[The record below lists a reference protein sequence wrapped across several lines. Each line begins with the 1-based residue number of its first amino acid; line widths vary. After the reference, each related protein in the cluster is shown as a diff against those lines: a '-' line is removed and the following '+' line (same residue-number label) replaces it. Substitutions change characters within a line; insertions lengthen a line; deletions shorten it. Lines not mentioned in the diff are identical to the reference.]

1 MGKAPV
7 QGTELGSTRC
17 GNRLFRWGE
26 RTYVMGIINVSPD
39 SFSSDGIHTVEDALI
54 LAEQF
59 AEYGADILDIG
70 GESTR
75 PGASPIPTEEELRRV
90 VPAIEQIA
98 RKTSL
103 PLSVDTYK
111 PEVASAAISA
121 GAHIINDIW
130 GLKHSSALADV
141 AARENTSIIL
151 TSNQRNDKCD
161 NSSDAI
167 VDVFLDL
174 GRSIELAIEQGIPWA
189 NIIIDPGIG
198 FGKTTE
204 QNLSI
209 LRDLERLKPLG
220 RPILIGTSR
229 KSMIGHILN
238 LPPEERIEGTAATVA
253 ISIANGADIVRVH
266 DVRQMKRV
274 CQMSDAIVRG

>member
-1 MGKAPV
+1 
-7 QGTELGSTRC
+7 
-17 GNRLFRWGE
+17 
-26 RTYVMGIINVSPD
+26 MGIINVSPD
-39 SFSSDGIHTVEDALI
+39 SFSSDGTHTVEEAVT
-54 LAEQF
+54 LAERF
-59 AEYGADILDIG
+59 EEYGADILDIG

-75 PGASPIPTEEELRRV
+75 PGASPISTDEEITRV

-98 RKTSL
+98 RKTAL

-111 PEVASAAISA
+111 PEVALAAISA

-130 GLKHSSALADV
+130 GLKHSFKLADV
-141 AARENTSIIL
+141 ATSENTPIIL
-151 TSNQRNDKCD
+151 TSNQRNDEGAHI
-161 NSSDAI
+161 SDAI
-167 VDVFLDL
+167 VSVFLDL
-174 GRSIELAIEQGIPWA
+174 GSSIELAIEHGIPWE

-209 LRDLERLKPLG
+209 LRHLERLKPLG
-220 RPILIGTSR
+220 RPILVGTSR
-229 KSMIGHILN
+229 KSMIGHVLN

-266 DVRQMKRV
+266 DVYQMKRL
-274 CQMSDAIVRG
+274 CQMSDAIVRGAYGEKGTSH